1 MAFNIATFKAN
12 SLIDQGAR
20 PSLFSV
26 RIPSLPPGVFDAK
39 SQVELSVLASSIPS
53 SVVEQIELPYMGR
66 RIKTFGER
74 VFENWRVTVY
84 NDESFDLRNMFESW
98 SNKINMMVSNR
109 YDNEAQAGDLSDY
122 KVDNVEVL
130 QYGKAGPGD
139 DSGVIRSYMFYGLWP
154 TQISS
159 IDLDWGRTNQIEMF
173 DVVFSVDYWVPAIV
187 NNGYQPDIDYQ
198 LPPSL

>member
-12 SLIDQGAR
+12 ALLEQGAR

-39 SQVELSVLASSIPS
+39 EQVELSVLASSLPS
-53 SVVEQIELPYMGR
+53 SIVEQIEIPYMGR

-84 NDESFDLRNMFESW
+84 NDESFEVRNMFESW
-98 SNKINMMVSNR
+98 SNKINMHVSNR
-109 YDNEAQAGDLSDY
+109 YDSSSNQGNLGDF

-139 DSGVIRSYMFYGLWP
+139 DSGVIRSYIFYGLWP

-159 IDLDWGRTNQIEMF
+159 IDLNWGQTNQLEMF
-173 DVVFSVDYWVPAIV
+173 DVVFSADYWIPGIV
-187 NNGYQPDIDYQ
+187 KDGYQADIDYQ
-198 LPPSL
+198 VPASF